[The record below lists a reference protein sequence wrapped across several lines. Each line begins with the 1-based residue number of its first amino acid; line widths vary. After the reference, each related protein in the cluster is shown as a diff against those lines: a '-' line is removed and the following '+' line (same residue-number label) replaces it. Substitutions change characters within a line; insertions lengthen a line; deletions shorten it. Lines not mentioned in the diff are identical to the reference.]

1 MGIPPSTGSG
11 RRLPGELSSF
21 VGRAGE
27 LESVAQALAGSRLLT
42 LVGPGG
48 CGKTRLAI
56 RAARKAGP
64 ADVVWVDLSEEG
76 RDEQVVA
83 RVAEAV
89 AAPVPGSD
97 PTAVA
102 AALADRPALIVIDN
116 CEQVRAGVAAFAE
129 TALRRHPDL
138 TVLATSREPLGVT
151 GERVWRLAPMILD
164 EAIALFLDRAGA
176 DPEDPD
182 ARAAARRICDR
193 LDRLPL
199 ALELAA
205 SWSGTLS
212 LQEISELLIKES
224 GHPLLDGDGRSAPFR
239 QRTLAES
246 FAWSHRLL
254 TEDERVL
261 LRRLA
266 PFQQFGVETVRAL
279 AEGTGRTAEDQLRA
293 LRSLI
298 DKSLVVCDPTGPRA
312 RHHLLTIIG
321 EYALARLR
329 EAGEEEELRHR
340 HARIV
345 ADQLAALAPLL
356 ITDKDAWRDRV
367 RDLRADL
374 VAAAEWCLTRRTRTE
389 PVEVPSQTGP
399 RPLRQA
405 QDDASTGSG
414 NVSDTIQLGRQLC
427 ADAAWWWHLTGDR
440 SGLRLLQRAAELN
453 PGTDGALQARVLVGL
468 ALVGDVVDPGV
479 GYPSAERALAL
490 AEAAGDRAT
499 VGLARQLMAIGR
511 IGFDLAAARELAY
524 LGHQEGAASGDLF
537 ARDAGGVLV
546 GLVHSLLDQ
555 HREAIDWLSRSV
567 PGLVDRGDRGI
578 AGTGLCALA
587 LSQAAVGDLAA
598 AEQAARRAREVTEP
612 LHDFARVGVATWG
625 LARILAL
632 RGGLAEAEA
641 LLDEL
646 QRLIDRA
653 EEEPYLPGWYATR
666 ARIALWGGDP
676 AAATGWCERERF
688 AATPDLLI
696 VQAAARRTAGDHDG
710 AAALLDRAQDSPI
723 LAAMPAIRAELI
735 FERARLREADD
746 PVGAASAHREAL
758 RLRSEHGLVLGQVD
772 SLEAL
777 AALAGTPDRAAIR
790 YGAAD
795 RARTDTGYRAG
806 RPELPRGEEFAA
818 GLDRGRALTLEQA
831 VERALRV
838 RSADRATSGWAS
850 LTPAE
855 RSVVDLAVRGLS
867 NPEIAAE
874 LFIGRGTVKTHLAH
888 VYAKLGVA
896 NRTELA
902 RSAGESGP

>member
-1 MGIPPSTGSG
+1 MVTDSPAGSG

-21 VGRAGE
+21 VGRAAE
-27 LESVAQALAGSRLLT
+27 AEAVAQALAGSRLLS

-56 RAARKAGP
+56 RVARTAGP
-64 ADVVWVDLSEEG
+64 ADVVWVDLSEEA

-89 AAPVPGSD
+89 AAPIPGSD

-102 AALADRPALIVIDN
+102 AALADRPTLMVIDN

-129 TALRRHPDL
+129 TALRHHPGL

-164 EAIALFLDRAGA
+164 EAIALFLDRADA
-176 DPEDPD
+176 DPEDPA
-182 ARAAARRICDR
+182 ARAAGRRICDR

-205 SWSGTLS
+205 AWSGTLS
-212 LQEISELLIKES
+212 LQEIADLLIKEP
-224 GHPLLDGDGRSAPFR
+224 GHPLLDGGGRAAPFR
-239 QRTLAES
+239 QRTLADS
-246 FAWSHRLL
+246 FDWSHRLL

-261 LRRLA
+261 LRHLA

-279 AEGTGRTAEDQLRA
+279 AEGAGRTAEAQLRA
-293 LRSLI
+293 LRGLI

-329 EAGEEEELRHR
+329 EAGEEDQLRHR

-345 ADQLAALAPLL
+345 ADQLAGLAPLL
-356 ITDKDAWRDRV
+356 NTDKDSWRERV

-374 VAAAEWCLTRRTRTE
+374 IAAAEWCLAGRTRAE

-399 RPLRQA
+399 CP
-405 QDDASTGSG
+405 STGSAD
-414 NVSDTIQLGRQLC
+414 VSQLGRRLC

-440 SGLRLLQRAAELN
+440 TGLRLLQRAAELD
-453 PGTDGALQARVLVGL
+453 PGTDDALQARVLVGL
-468 ALVGDVVDPGV
+468 ALVGDVVDPSV

-490 AEAAGDRAT
+490 AETTGDQAT
-499 VGLARQLMAIGR
+499 IGLARQLIAIGL
-511 IGFDLAAARELAY
+511 IGSDLTGARELAQV
-524 LGHQEGAASGDLF
+524 GHREGARTGDLF

-555 HREAIDWLSRSV
+555 HREAIDWLGRSV
-567 PGLVDRGDRGI
+567 TGLVDRGDRGI

-598 AEQAARRAREVTEP
+598 AEQAARRARAVTEP
-612 LHDFARVGVATWG
+612 LRDFARVGVATWG

-632 RGGLAEAEA
+632 RGDLTGGES

-653 EEEPYLPGWYATR
+653 DEEPYLPGWYATR
-666 ARIALWGGDP
+666 ARIALWSSDP
-676 AAATGWCERERF
+676 ATATGWCERERY

-696 VQAAARRTAGDHDG
+696 MQAAARRTAGDLDG
-710 AAALLDRAQDSPI
+710 AAAMLDRAQDSPI

-735 FERARLREADD
+735 FERARLQETRD
-746 PVGAASAHREAL
+746 PVGAAAAHRDAL
-758 RLRSEHGLVLGQVD
+758 RLRSEHGLLLGQVD

-777 AALAGTPDRAAIR
+777 AALAGTPDRAAIL

-795 RARTDTGYRAG
+795 RARTGTGYRAG
-806 RPELPRGEEFAA
+806 RPELPRGEEYAV
-818 GLDRGRALTLEQA
+818 GLDRGRALTLAQA
-831 VERALRV
+831 VERALPV
-838 RSADRATSGWAS
+838 RSADRTGSGWAS

-855 RSVVDLAVRGLS
+855 RAVVELAVRGLS

-902 RSAGESGP
+902 RSATESGASPAS